1 MCVIFWCC
9 VFIYLKKSKKGV
21 NSDLDVYAWEES
33 LNDTAR
39 RLVAEETMKR
49 NGRWTVTYEG
59 GQMLKRYNESA
70 PKVTTNPDE
79 MMSIAFSAAARTGL
93 APAVAARGDA
103 GVGVGGGRG
112 GPLRSNTSKG
122 SFVSQNEAR
131 DNYDQL
137 PLGKMPWFS
146 KCDDRPV
153 TTRPH
158 TPPPTFLVDSF
169 LLIF

>member
-1 MCVIFWCC
+1 
-9 VFIYLKKSKKGV
+9 
-21 NSDLDVYAWEES
+21 
-33 LNDTAR
+33 
-39 RLVAEETMKR
+39 
-49 NGRWTVTYEG
+49 
-59 GQMLKRYNESA
+59 MLKRYNESA

-131 DNYDQL
+131 DDYDQL

-146 KCDDRPV
+146 KCDRPV

-158 TPPPTFLVDSF
+158 TLHPNPHFFGLFFSSYFLN
-169 LLIF
+169 

>member
-1 MCVIFWCC
+1 
-9 VFIYLKKSKKGV
+9 
-21 NSDLDVYAWEES
+21 
-33 LNDTAR
+33 
-39 RLVAEETMKR
+39 
-49 NGRWTVTYEG
+49 
-59 GQMLKRYNESA
+59 MLKRYNESA

-131 DNYDQL
+131 DDYDQL

-146 KCDDRPV
+146 KWDDRPV